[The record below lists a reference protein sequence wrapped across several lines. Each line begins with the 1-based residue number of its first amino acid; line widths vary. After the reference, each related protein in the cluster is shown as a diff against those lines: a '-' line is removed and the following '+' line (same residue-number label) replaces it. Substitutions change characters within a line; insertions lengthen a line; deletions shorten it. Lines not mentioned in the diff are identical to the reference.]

1 MVITVNNIMVKVEG
15 LSKEFRGE
23 MILQD
28 VNITLERGKI
38 YGLVGMNG
46 SGKTVFMKCL
56 CGFLKPTTGKVTVDG
71 KEVGKEI
78 DFPQDLGL
86 MIETP
91 GFIPYMSGKSN
102 LKNLAL
108 IRNQIGNYEIEEALR
123 SVGLDPNLKKHV
135 SKYSLGMRQ
144 RLGIAQAI
152 MEKPRLL
159 ILDEPFNGL
168 DVQGVKDIRELLM
181 SLQKQGVTILLA
193 SHYDEDIRTLCEGG
207 ISCKRASHTKEGRER
222 WSGKIG

>member
-1 MVITVNNIMVKVEG
+1 MVKVEG
-15 LSKEFRGE
+15 LEKKFRE
-23 MILQD
+23 EIILTD
-28 VNITLERGKI
+28 VNMSMEQGKI

-46 SGKTVFMKCL
+46 SGKTVLMKCI
-56 CGFLKPTTGKVTVDG
+56 CGFLQPTKGSVTVDG
-71 KEVGKEI
+71 KVIGKDI
-78 DFPQDLGL
+78 DFPQSLGL

-108 IRNQIGNYEIEEALR
+108 IRNQI
-123 SVGLDPNLKKHV
+123 SDPKLKKRV

-152 MEKPRLL
+152 MEHPRLL

-168 DVQGVKDIRELLM
+168 DVQGVEDMRKLFSRLAGE
-181 SLQKQGVTILLA
+181 GVMILLA
-193 SHYDEDIRTLCEGG
+193 SHYDEDIRTLCEDVYLV
-207 ISCKRASHTKEGRER
+207 RDHHVTKKEKEET
-222 WSGKIG
+222 K

>member
-1 MVITVNNIMVKVEG
+1 MEDNVVVRVEG
-15 LSKEFRGE
+15 LEKKFRDE
-23 MILQD
+23 VIISD
-28 VNITLERGKI
+28 VDLSMEKGKI
-38 YGLVGMNG
+38 YGLVGTNG
-46 SGKTVFMKCL
+46 SGKTVLMKCI
-56 CGFLKPTTGKVTVDG
+56 CGFLQPTTGKVCVEG
-71 KEVGKEI
+71 KLIGEDV
-78 DFPQDLGL
+78 DFPESLGI

-108 IRNQIGNYEIEEALR
+108 IRNTIGNKEIEETMKL
-123 SVGLDPNLKKHV
+123 VGLNPDLKKRV

-168 DVQGVKDIRELLM
+168 DEQGVQDMHELFLG
-181 SLQKQGVTILLA
+181 LKEEGVTILLA
-193 SHYDEDIRTLCEGG
+193 SHSKEDVQTLCDEVYEVKNHRVT
-207 ISCKRASHTKEGRER
+207 KREKDLGVDEE
-222 WSGKIG
+222 I